1 MAASDFQLFA
11 QFSLARCRLSQRG
24 ACVYR
29 QILQFIVLFLRGGV
43 SKNILLS
50 NWTHYWNLWN
60 FCQACLASISEFL
73 WLWLLGATSLS
84 PLMGGDYPVL
94 GDSLGP
100 ASSSACPAQPSTSTS
115 PRENATL
122 CRRNCTAAAA
132 NRGEKTWAGQSWQFP
147 NNLMGGYT
155 SLISPPLVGPD
166 ATYLPS
172 SLPPSLPLIIPDSES
187 ISREPAAHPPAIP
200 SSHPVLLTL
209 ILKTVSKLDLSHLQ
223 CNMLHDL
230 IAASE
235 EHLSQQSHHRC
246 CFFSSSQYIFLIL
259 PILPNID
266 LTSGCNRIRWVSY
279 DWPPAGKTFSR
290 ISAPARSPF

>member
-24 ACVYR
+24 ACVYISPDTPVQR
-29 QILQFIVLFLRGGV
+29 VIFGRV
-43 SKNILLS
+43 SKNILIS

-60 FCQACLASISEFL
+60 WLRFCQACLASISEFL

-172 SLPPSLPLIIPDSES
+172 SLPPSLPP
-187 ISREPAAHPPAIP
+187 
-200 SSHPVLLTL
+200 
-209 ILKTVSKLDLSHLQ
+209 
-223 CNMLHDL
+223 
-230 IAASE
+230 
-235 EHLSQQSHHRC
+235 
-246 CFFSSSQYIFLIL
+246 
-259 PILPNID
+259 
-266 LTSGCNRIRWVSY
+266 
-279 DWPPAGKTFSR
+279 
-290 ISAPARSPF
+290 